1 MGLFF
6 LGAFGDKDKMIIEE
20 IAKLHKLEIEVVE
33 KHYKE
38 MLEKIKNEAE

>member
-1 MGLFF
+1 MGFFF

>member
-20 IAKLHKLEIEVVE
+20 IAKLHKLDVELVE

-38 MLEKIKNEAE
+38 MLENIENEVK